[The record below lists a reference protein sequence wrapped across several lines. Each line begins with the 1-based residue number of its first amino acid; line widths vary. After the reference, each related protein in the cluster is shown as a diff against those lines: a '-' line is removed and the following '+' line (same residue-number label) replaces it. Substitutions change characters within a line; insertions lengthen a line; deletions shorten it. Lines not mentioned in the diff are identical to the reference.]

1 MTVMQFRYN
10 DIQHQLSG
18 FSYMY
23 TTGREEKRKRPE
35 TLWKSRSA
43 AELIRIAILL
53 FFYSTIVN
61 KSEIVLNVA
70 KIHVLPEKNK
80 IISFLDKYMNKIF
93 LDIFMLTNLH
103 VNKFSVN
110 GSRCMFNSYTTGA

>member
-18 FSYMY
+18 
-23 TTGREEKRKRPE
+23 TQQGEKRKRPE